1 MISFNE
7 RWTSRNTSTFTSNGV
22 ECLVTAL
29 HYDTFKLQLA
39 TVYRSPTVPIRQFL
53 NFMSIVLIRI
63 SATDITTVVLG
74 DFNDNI
80 LCPARSQVETLMV
93 SQGYTQLVQ
102 SATTDNGTLI
112 DHVYLNRE
120 CTNVVMNVRDVYYSD
135 HDAVYCSLPMG
146 LLQ

>member
-1 MISFNE
+1 ME
-7 RWTSRNTSTFTSNGV
+7 
-22 ECLVTAL
+22 
-29 HYDTFKLQLA
+29 
-39 TVYRSPTVPIRQFL
+39 TVYRSPTVPIRQQFL
-53 NFMSIVLIRI
+53 NFMSDELIRI
-63 SATDITTVVLG
+63 GATDITTVVLG
-74 DFNDNI
+74 DFNI
-80 LCPARSQVETLMV
+80 LCPPGSQVETLMV